1 MSDELDDIRKG
12 AARENLQRM
21 GISERSQTPPTSNNR
36 NQPDWCS
43 ERYGFVTVPKDGS
56 RDFRKLSDGP
66 WCSWVEAQTK
76 IEQLTRERDEARAT
90 VQLTET
96 ITARMERLARGRIE
110 AERDRLRALVQ
121 RAHTIIAIR
130 EVAHETHKD
139 KAWLEQATR
148 ELNGEPSPAPET
160 RGGWRPIE
168 TVPRD
173 VKVLT
178 LRWSMGDKRSLID
191 TATLERHGQ
200 VTGLHHGNGVFFCK
214 VTHWMP
220 LPEPPLKASG
230 EPTDAEKRAMG
241 VDLDSRDHEAR

>member
-1 MSDELDDIRKG
+1 MTD
-12 AARENLQRM
+12 N
-21 GISERSQTPPTSNNR
+21 SERSQTPPASNNR

-121 RAHTIIAIR
+121 RAHTISPFAKLRTRRTRIKRGLSRQR
-130 EVAHETHKD
+130 E
-139 KAWLEQATR
+139 
-148 ELNGEPSPAPET
+148 N
-160 RGGWRPIE
+160 
-168 TVPRD
+168 
-173 VKVLT
+173 
-178 LRWSMGDKRSLID
+178 
-191 TATLERHGQ
+191 
-200 VTGLHHGNGVFFCK
+200 
-214 VTHWMP
+214 
-220 LPEPPLKASG
+220 
-230 EPTDAEKRAMG
+230 
-241 VDLDSRDHEAR
+241 